1 MAAFPKIETH
11 FEVTFLS
18 LFSAFLGPAIPVPF
32 HSFTCTDALNRHL
45 PLRTVP
51 HGSVSQFCVQEIWLK
66 PEAYGQALS
75 L

>member
-11 FEVTFLS
+11 FEVTFHS
-18 LFSAFLGPAIPVPF
+18 LFSVFLGSAIPMPF
-32 HSFTCTDALNRHL
+32 HSFTRAEALNRDL

-51 HGSVSQFCVQEIWLK
+51 HGSVSHCCVQEIWLK